1 MIRTDAVFD
10 TLRMLQEEKLDVRTA
25 TLGIDLHDCASRDA
39 GTLAE
44 RIRAK
49 ITRVAGGFVAATT
62 RLEREYGI
70 PIVNRRIAVSP
81 IAQVAAGHDTRALV
95 AVARALDAA
104 AADVGVDLI
113 GGYGAHVQKAST
125 KAAEA
130 LIESLPEALSTTS
143 RVCGYVQVASSR
155 TGINMDAVNL
165 MARTILAIAH
175 ADAANEGFAAAKLV
189 VFANLPDDNPFMAGA
204 THGSGEGDA
213 TINIGVS
220 GPGVVQRALERL
232 VQQADASAAAGG
244 GGGAPGDGAT
254 LSDIAEEIKLTA
266 FRITRVGELMGRE
279 LAAALHVPFGIVD
292 LSLAPTPAVGDSIG
306 EILQAMGILRIGTPG
321 STAAVAMLNDA
332 VKKGGAFASS
342 SVGGLSGAFI
352 PVMEDATLAAAAEA
366 GWLTVDKLEAMTSV
380 CSVGL
385 DMLPVAGDLSP
396 TTLAG
401 LMADEMAI
409 GMINGKTTATR
420 IVPVP
425 GKKAGEH
432 VSYGGLFGAS
442 MIMHVREND
451 PNDRFAAFGGR
462 IPAPLHALKN

>member
-1 MIRTDAVFD
+1 MIRTDAVLD

-25 TLGIDLHDCASRDA
+25 TLGIDLHACSDPDPKA
-39 GTLAE
+39 LAARVRT
-44 RIRAK
+44 RILA
-49 ITRVAGGFVAATT
+49 AADGFVEATA

-81 IAQVAAGHDTRALV
+81 IASVAAGHAPESLV
-95 AVARALDAA
+95 ALAHALDGAA
-104 AADVGVDLI
+104 GDVGVDLV
-113 GGYGAHVQKAST
+113 GGFGAHVQKATSS
-125 KAAEA
+125 AAGA
-130 LIESLPEALSTTS
+130 LIDALPEALSTTS
-143 RVCGYVQVASSR
+143 RVCGYLEVASTR
-155 TGINMDAVNL
+155 TGINVDAVNRVARAIL
-165 MARTILAIAH
+165 DMAHR
-175 ADAANEGFAAAKLV
+175 DAANSGFAAAKLV

-204 THGSGEGDA
+204 THGRGEADA

-232 VQQADASAAAGG
+232 RAGAAADASP
-244 GGGAPGDGAT
+244 GAPGLT
-254 LSDIAEEIKLTA
+254 LTDLAEEIKLTA

-279 LAAALHVPFGIVD
+279 LASALGVDFGIVD

-306 EILQAMGILRIGTPG
+306 EILQAMGIVRVGAPG
-321 STAAVAMLNDA
+321 STAAIAMLNDA

-366 GWLTVDKLEAMTSV
+366 GWLSSEKLEAMTSV

-385 DMLPVAGDLSP
+385 DMLPVPGDVSA

-401 LMADEMAI
+401 LIADEMAI
-409 GMINGKTTATR
+409 GMVNNKTTATR

-425 GKKAGEH
+425 GKRAGEH
-432 VSYGGLFGAS
+432 VSFGGLFGAS
-442 MIMHVREND
+442 VVMAVVD
-451 PNDRFAAFGGR
+451 SSADDAFTSLGGR
-462 IPAPLHALKN
+462 IPAPLQALKN

>member
-39 GTLAE
+39 ATLCD
-44 RIRAK
+44 RIHRK
-49 ITRVAGGFVAATT
+49 IATVAGGFVAATAA
-62 RLEREYGI
+62 LEREYGI

-81 IAQVAAGHDTRALV
+81 IAQVAAGHDRRALV
-95 AVARALDAA
+95 AVAKALDRA
-104 AADVGVDLI
+104 AADVGVDLV
-113 GGYGAHVQKAST
+113 GGYGAHVQKATTS
-125 KAAEA
+125 AAGA
-130 LIESLPEALSTTS
+130 LIDALPEALSTTS

-155 TGINMDAVNL
+155 TGINMDAVAR
-165 MARTILAIAH
+165 MAETILAIAH
-175 ADAANEGFAAAKLV
+175 ADAAHDGFAAAKLV

-204 THGSGEGDA
+204 THGIGEADA

-232 VQQADASAAAGG
+232 VQQADAAAAHDAD
-244 GGGAPGDGAT
+244 APRAT
-254 LSDIAEEIKLTA
+254 LSDISEEIKLTA

-279 LAAALHVPFGIVD
+279 LARALNVRFGIVD
-292 LSLAPTPAVGDSIG
+292 LSLAPTPAIGDSIG
-306 EILQAMGILRIGTPG
+306 EILQAMGIRRVGAPG
-321 STAAVAMLNDA
+321 STAAIAMLNDA

-425 GKKAGEH
+425 GKRAGDH

-442 MIMHVREND
+442 VIMAVRDSD
-451 PNDRFAAFGGR
+451 PDDRFVAFGGR

>member
-1 MIRTDAVFD
+1 MIRTDAVLD

-25 TLGIDLHDCASRDA
+25 TIGIDLNACSAPDIDVLKARVR
-39 GTLAE
+39 E
-44 RIRAK
+44 RILD
-49 ITRVAGGFVAATT
+49 VAGGFVDATG
-62 RLEREYGI
+62 RLEGEYGI

-81 IAQVAAGHDTRALV
+81 IANVAAGHSPDALV
-95 AVARALDAA
+95 ELAHTLDTAA
-104 AADVGVDLI
+104 GEIGVDLI
-113 GGYGAHVQKAST
+113 GGFGAHVQKAT
-125 KAAEA
+125 TAAADA
-130 LIESLPEALSTTS
+130 LIDALPEALSSTS
-143 RVCGYVQVASSR
+143 RVCGYLEVASTR
-155 TGINMDAVNL
+155 TGINMDAVNRI
-165 MARTILAIAH
+165 ARTILDIAH
-175 ADAANEGFAAAKLV
+175 RDADNAGFAAAKLV

-204 THGSGEGDA
+204 THGRGEGDS

-232 VQQADASAAAGG
+232 RASVGED
-244 GGGAPGDGAT
+244 GGATPASHLT
-254 LSDIAEEIKLTA
+254 LTDIAEEIKLTA

-279 LAAALHVPFGIVD
+279 LAASLDIDFGIVD

-306 EILQAMGILRIGTPG
+306 EILQAMGIVRVGAPG
-321 STAAVAMLNDA
+321 STAAIAMLNDA

-366 GWLTVDKLEAMTSV
+366 GWLTSEKLEAMTSV

-385 DMLPVAGDLSP
+385 DMLPVPGATSA

-401 LMADEMAI
+401 MIADEMAI

-425 GKKAGEH
+425 GRTAGEH
-432 VSYGGLFGAS
+432 VSFGGLFGAS
-442 MIMHVREND
+442 IVMAVKDSSED
-451 PNDRFAAFGGR
+451 DTFAALGGR
-462 IPAPLHALKN
+462 IPAPLQGLRN

>member
-44 RIRAK
+44 RIRTK
-49 ITRVAGGFVAATT
+49 IARVAGGFVTAT
-62 RLEREYGI
+62 RKLEREYGI

-81 IAQVAAGHDTRALV
+81 IAQVAAGHDTKALV

-104 AADVGVDLI
+104 AADVGVDLV

-125 KAAEA
+125 RAAEA
-130 LIESLPEALSTTS
+130 LIEALPEALSTTS

-155 TGINMDAVNL
+155 TGINMDAVNR
-165 MARTILAIAH
+165 MAQAILDIAH
-175 ADAANEGFAAAKLV
+175 ADAANDGFAAAKLV

-204 THGSGEGDA
+204 THGTGEADA

-232 VQQADASAAAGG
+232 VQQADAAASASGSAQH
-244 GGGAPGDGAT
+244 GAT
-254 LSDIAEEIKLTA
+254 LSDIAEEIKLTS

-279 LAAALHVPFGIVD
+279 LAAALGVRFGIID

-306 EILQAMGILRIGTPG
+306 EILQAMGILRVGAPG

-442 MIMHVREND
+442 MIMHVRESD

-462 IPAPLHALKN
+462 IPAPLNALKN